1 MQENQSQVTE
11 RVNLLNFDVEGIKAW
26 CAALGEKPYRAIQL
40 SRWMHRHCEDDFD
53 AMSNLAKSFRAKLH
67 DLAYIKAPPV
77 ITVKHSTDGT
87 RKWLFERKRCGG
99 GVHS

>member
-40 SRWMHRHCEDDFD
+40 SRWMHRH
-53 AMSNLAKSFRAKLH
+53 
-67 DLAYIKAPPV
+67 
-77 ITVKHSTDGT
+77 
-87 RKWLFERKRCGG
+87 
-99 GVHS
+99 